1 VAYPA
6 WGEEESKKPPGL
18 RPANAS
24 DELRQLAGLKAGTS
38 CARCL
43 RAMYV
48 LLLLLL
54 RCSP

>member
-18 RPANAS
+18 RQANAS
-24 DELRQLAGLKAGTS
+24 DELRQLAGLWAGTS

-43 RAMYV
+43 QGVYV
-48 LLLLLL
+48 LLLLLH
-54 RCSP
+54 CSP